1 MKKVLLVGLG
11 LVVGVLGY
19 ITFDAVLTPDAAI
32 IEAVEGE
39 VLYSGD
45 FMDADAVHT
54 ASGSFTIV
62 GDGMG
67 GRKIMLSNDFTMSN
81 APDAH
86 VKINGTLIAKNK
98 FKGGQVYPISNLI
111 DEKITDVQ
119 IWCKI
124 ANVSLA
130 KSSLMMGEAMPMS
143 SDEGMSMDTEMDM
156 DMMML
161 ERTDALVILGTTG
174 MTKEYA
180 MEQGG
185 EYKGKVSGAFT
196 SASDFKAA
204 LTMEEME
211 MNAGFFGFAP
221 EVAIVDGNIFRMV
234 APAIVKDNFVVLM
247 KDGSLKR
254 YDLGVDEG
262 TNELTLVGEY

>member
-11 LVVGVLGY
+11 LVIGVLGY

-86 VKINGTLIAKNK
+86 IKINGMLIAKNK
-98 FKGGQVYPISNLI
+98 FKGGQVYPIPNLI
-111 DEKITDVQ
+111 GEDITDVQ
-119 IWCKI
+119 VWCKI
-124 ANVSLA
+124 ADVSLA

-143 SDEGMSMDTEMDM
+143 TDEGMSMDME
-156 DMMML
+156 MML
-161 ERTDALVILGTTG
+161 ERTEGLVILGTTG
-174 MTKEYA
+174 NPKPFA

-196 SASDFKAA
+196 AA
-204 LTMEEME
+204 IGEALSMEEMD
-211 MNAGFFGFAP
+211 MNAGYFGYAP
-221 EVAIVDGNIFRMV
+221 EIAIVDGKTYRMV
-234 APAIVKDNFVVLM
+234 APAIVKDNFVVS
-247 KDGSLKR
+247 DGMHWTR

-262 TNELTLVGEY
+262 TNMITKVSEGTIMK